1 MLGHLN
7 SEGAGH
13 FMTCVCYMW
22 MHVVCKIAHEGCV
35 NYRAWK
41 TEVLMMR
48 RIDIVK
54 ASCFEVEHARLDLKF
69 WRDVFGLPGGQF
81 EDLMQAD
88 NQSCCFPSRM
98 VVHMQIHDDSNEIY
112 HISSFFR
119 TLAAKTIGLGLC
131 HYGIRRQLFLRTTGP
146 GSNPGRRQ
154 ADKPI
159 SR

>member
-54 ASCFEVEHARLDLKF
+54 ASCFEVEHARLDLKI

-112 HISSFFR
+112 HISSFFAPLLQR
-119 TLAAKTIGLGLC
+119 QLGLAC
-131 HYGIRRQLFLRTTGP
+131 VTMAYVVSCFCAPLVLEAIP
-146 GSNPGRRQ
+146 GDDDLE
-154 ADKPI
+154 AI
-159 SR
+159 EVE